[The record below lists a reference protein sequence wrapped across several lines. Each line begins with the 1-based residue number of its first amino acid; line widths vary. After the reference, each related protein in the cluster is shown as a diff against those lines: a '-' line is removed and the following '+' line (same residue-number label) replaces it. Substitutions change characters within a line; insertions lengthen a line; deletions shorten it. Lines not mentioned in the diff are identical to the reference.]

1 MSAAKSPSPGD
12 AARGQ
17 GGKAAA
23 DLLGRPLTPV
33 ETKLLA
39 AYRQLIALLS
49 EDLPPSADAN
59 VREAAAALWN
69 AVNDLALIDER
80 PDL

>member
-1 MSAAKSPSPGD
+1 MSGTMGQASGGTGD
-12 AARGQ
+12 R
-17 GGKAAA
+17 
-23 DLLGRPLTPV
+23 DLLGRALTGS
-33 ETKLLA
+33 EARLLA
-39 AYRQLIALLS
+39 AYRALLALLA

-69 AVNDLALIDER
+69 AVSDLCLVDER